1 MRLSRS
7 SCLLLIGLVLWTVIL
22 ASFAI
27 VRHDRLNSSAYDLAI
42 QSQVIWNTFQGRPFA
57 SSLEVDNYLGDHVQ
71 PILILLSPLYF
82 LWADVRILLIAQAVA
97 LGLGAIPVYRLAQR
111 ELASPSLAL
120 TIAAAYL
127 LYPTIGFINRFDFH
141 LIAFVIPLLLFALNA
156 VEMSRYGW
164 ASGLIVLALLCKE
177 EIGLTVAALG
187 LYMALLKKRRRLG
200 ALWIVGGL
208 TWSLLCWF
216 VIIPYFRGGISDT
229 AFRYDWLGA
238 DTPTVV
244 HTLLTRPG
252 YVLGH
257 QLSDPLRQQF
267 LLRLLLPVGYLSLL
281 APATLLIG
289 LPCLGYN
296 LLSSVPSQSSI
307 YFHYMAPFIPF
318 AFAAAIKG
326 VARIQSWLEKYI
338 SHQMTR
344 LLLVF
349 WLVGGTVAAWL
360 LDNPFSRSID
370 EPYYPVYALERHPD
384 QAAFA
389 DAQDLVPPQ
398 ASLATTMAYA
408 PHFSLRPELDL
419 FYHKGRLEEQVYDF
433 SQADFLLLNL
443 TDLRWWVNPRLYY
456 DMVETA
462 IGRDGYEAVYFRDDV
477 ALLARSVS
485 PQSETGAVLQ
495 RAIELAE
502 AGGKYAPTGQATIDW
517 IVGRWLYPTLPPSA
531 QPLEARFGGGPVLL
545 GYEHQP
551 ALVALPGGGLC
562 VTLYWQTEATMDSS
576 YNVFVHLVGESGYV
590 FAQRDNVPVLGFHPT
605 SDWQSGQVIGD
616 LHCFQVPASLSAGRY
631 GLATGLYDPNSGER
645 LALESV
651 VEEPS
656 PGAVLLT
663 RLTVEPKE

>member
-1 MRLSRS
+1 
-7 SCLLLIGLVLWTVIL
+7 
-22 ASFAI
+22 
-27 VRHDRLNSSAYDLAI
+27 
-42 QSQVIWNTFQGRPFA
+42 
-57 SSLEVDNYLGDHVQ
+57 
-71 PILILLSPLYF
+71 
-82 LWADVRILLIAQAVA
+82 
-97 LGLGAIPVYRLAQR
+97 
-111 ELASPSLAL
+111 
-120 TIAAAYL
+120 
-127 LYPTIGFINRFDFH
+127 
-141 LIAFVIPLLLFALNA
+141 
-156 VEMSRYGW
+156 
-164 ASGLIVLALLCKE
+164 
-177 EIGLTVAALG
+177 
-187 LYMALLKKRRRLG
+187 
-200 ALWIVGGL
+200 
-208 TWSLLCWF
+208 
-216 VIIPYFRGGISDT
+216 
-229 AFRYDWLGA
+229 
-238 DTPTVV
+238 
-244 HTLLTRPG
+244 
-252 YVLGH
+252 
-257 QLSDPLRQQF
+257 
-267 LLRLLLPVGYLSLL
+267 
-281 APATLLIG
+281 
-289 LPCLGYN
+289 
-296 LLSSVPSQSSI
+296 
-307 YFHYMAPFIPF
+307 
-318 AFAAAIKG
+318 
-326 VARIQSWLEKYI
+326 
-338 SHQMTR
+338 
-344 LLLVF
+344 
-349 WLVGGTVAAWL
+349 
-360 LDNPFSRSID
+360 
-370 EPYYPVYALERHPD
+370 
-384 QAAFA
+384 
-389 DAQDLVPPQ
+389 
-398 ASLATTMAYA
+398 
-408 PHFSLRPELDL
+408 
-419 FYHKGRLEEQVYDF
+419 VYDF